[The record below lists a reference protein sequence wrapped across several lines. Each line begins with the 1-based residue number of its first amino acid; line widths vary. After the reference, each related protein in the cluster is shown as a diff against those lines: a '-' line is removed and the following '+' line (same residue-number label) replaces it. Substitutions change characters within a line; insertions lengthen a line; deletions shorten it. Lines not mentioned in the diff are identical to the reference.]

1 VRRGAVRA
9 IDRVAVIGGGS
20 IGQLAIVASRAV
32 GASVDLEARHDHQ
45 RAAGERLGAGTI
57 DSDYDVV
64 IEAAGTASA
73 LARAIEICRPGG
85 RVVVL
90 GTYWEPVELPGQ
102 TLSMKEI
109 TIVPASLY
117 ARFGPSR
124 DVDVAAAVLAARPE
138 IADVVLTHR
147 FPLDAASEAFIAAAD
162 RHSGAI
168 KVVLEP

>member
-1 VRRGAVRA
+1 
-9 IDRVAVIGGGS
+9 
-20 IGQLAIVASRAV
+20 
-32 GASVDLEARHDHQ
+32 
-45 RAAGERLGAGTI
+45 
-57 DSDYDVV
+57 
-64 IEAAGTASA
+64 
-73 LARAIEICRPGG
+73 
-85 RVVVL
+85 
-90 GTYWEPVELPGQ
+90 
-102 TLSMKEI
+102 MKEI

-138 IADVVLTHR
+138 IADVVHR